1 MLRQARWPPSAM
13 HTLHMRSF
21 TSIDRFKALWPPPAA
36 AAARGVLA
44 LALWLPVWT
53 LPVQAGEFSDE
64 FDRQRFKLAFMQEI
78 GFREAAMHV
87 AWGAEP
93 LCDDTNEI
101 EPLVLWS
108 MRTMRTP
115 LAAHQQKLFTQ
126 ATGMDEHWR
135 IAWLDEGAADEL
147 KVGEQVLAI
156 NKRPLPTVGA
166 KLELTAVLRGGSA
179 MTVDDQAFWEVI
191 HQAREDAGANESMTL
206 TLAGGR
212 EVKVSTQTGC
222 SGTVTATAFDNEAH
236 NFQRQ
241 DGRRSKIPGNAML
254 EAKTDDE
261 RRWLAAFGTYFLA
274 SEGGVLRQRSSDS
287 TANAFLIGKV
297 LGMAVPGVGTVLA
310 AMEAQT
316 QRSIQVDGLVGGA
329 DLFANE
335 VVLAMGGDPAAGL
348 KLSDRLQA
356 KGIAADVLVMTPF
369 RRSNVEIHLAQLRE
383 IEAARRKAELAKE
396 ANEAAAAAPAS
407 AASAPGPAAALPA
420 APVVTPVPAPVP
432 VLAPAPAPTPAP
444 APAVSR

>member
-1 MLRQARWPPSAM
+1 M
-13 HTLHMRSF
+13 HTLGMRFSPL
-21 TSIDRFKALWPPPAA
+21 IDRFKPMPPSRAA
-36 AAARGVLA
+36 ASARWVLA
-44 LALWLPVWT
+44 LALFLPVWT
-53 LPVQAGEFSDE
+53 GSVRAGEFSDE
-64 FDRQRFKLAFMQEI
+64 FDRQRFKEAFLQEI
-78 GFREAAMHV
+78 GFREAALQV

-108 MRTMRTP
+108 TRTMRNP
-115 LAAHQQKLFTQ
+115 LSAHQQKLFTQ

-156 NKRPLPTVGA
+156 NKRLLPKVGS
-166 KLELTAVLRGGSA
+166 KLEITAVLRGGSA

-191 HQAREDAGANESMTL
+191 HQAREDAGGDEKMTL
-206 TLAGGR
+206 TLTGGR
-212 EVKVSTQTGC
+212 EVTVSTQTGC
-222 SGTVTATAFDNEAH
+222 AGTVTASAFDNEAH

-241 DGRRSKIPGNAML
+241 DGRRSKIPGNAMM
-254 EAKTDDE
+254 EARSDDE

-335 VVLAMGGDPAAGL
+335 VVLAMGGDPSAGL

-369 RRSNVEIHLAQLRE
+369 RRSNVEIHLAQLRA
-383 IEAARRKAELAKE
+383 IEAARRKAELASQASE
-396 ANEAAAAAPAS
+396 AGAAAAPA
-407 AASAPGPAAALPA
+407 ASASE
-420 APVVTPVPAPVP
+420 
-432 VLAPAPAPTPAP
+432 PAP